1 MEGLEGTAASARLT
15 PEQKEWRRQRA
26 VALKAAGWKQ
36 KDIATALGVT
46 EGAVSQWL
54 KRAETGGGIEAL
66 KRRKAPGGTFRIPRQ
81 EVLSRL
87 PELLSVEG
95 GATAYGF
102 IGAHW
107 TAERVGVVIAETWGV
122 SYHRS
127 HVSRLLVQAGLSSQ
141 LPQLRA
147 AQRDEAAIELFKR
160 REFRRLKKGRGGQA
174 GS

>member
-1 MEGLEGTAASARLT
+1 MGGSQEVVRLT

-26 VALKAAGWKQ
+26 VALKASGWKQ
-36 KDIATALGVT
+36 RDIAAALGVT

-54 KRAETGGGIEAL
+54 RRAAEGGGAEAL
-66 KRRKAPGGTFRIPRQ
+66 RRRKAPGGKFRIPRR

-95 GATAYGF
+95 GATSYGF
-102 IGAHW
+102 IGDHW
-107 TAERVGVVIAETWGV
+107 TADRVAVVIEETWGV
-122 SYHRS
+122 RYHRS
-127 HVSRLLVQAGLSSQ
+127 HVSRLLAQAGLSSQ

-160 REFRRLKKGRGGQA
+160 REWKRLKRGQDEQA